1 MPTSQPGQMTITG
14 TGTTWYH
21 LDNSWA
27 ANPNRVMRV
36 FPSLREAQRALLSE
50 PQTELFD
57 TGTPFS
63 TLSSV
68 LTV

>member
-1 MPTSQPGQMTITG
+1 MPSSQPGQMTITG
-14 TGTTWYH
+14 SGTQWYH
-21 LDNSWA
+21 IDNSW
-27 ANPNRVMRV
+27 PSDPHRVMRV
-36 FPSLREAQRALLSE
+36 FPSLREAQRAILSE

-63 TLSSV
+63 SLSSV